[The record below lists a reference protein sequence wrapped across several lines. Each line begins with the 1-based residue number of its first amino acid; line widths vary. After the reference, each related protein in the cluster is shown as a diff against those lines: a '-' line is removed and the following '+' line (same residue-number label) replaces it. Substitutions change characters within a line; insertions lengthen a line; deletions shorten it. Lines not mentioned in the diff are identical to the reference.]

1 MWAKNKYMS
10 KKSNGSA
17 NLFGLIGCGI
27 ASSLSKK
34 DAYGLNIPLE
44 DLLRAG
50 IGKAD
55 CAN

>member
-1 MWAKNKYMS
+1 MS